1 MKPNLLNQALLAVE
15 ELPGWNLA
23 DWDLLLRQA
32 DRAHLLSRL
41 AVLLDAAGLVDSVPP
56 GPRYHLQA
64 ALVLC
69 AAQKRAVEREVEH
82 IRTSLQG
89 VVEGVILLKG
99 AAYLAADLPAAKGRI
114 FSDVDILVP
123 HALTPA
129 VEAALMLNGWI
140 STHHHPYD
148 QRYYRQWMHELPP
161 MQHMRRE
168 TVIDVHHAIVPVTAT
183 RLKPSSDS
191 IIAAARPVPG
201 RPGLRVLAPTDMVL
215 HSATHLFYNEEF
227 SHGLRDLSDMD
238 LLLRH
243 FGGKPDFWP
252 ELLERARQ
260 LTLERPLYY
269 CLRHALRVFGT
280 PVPAEQLNALARA
293 APAPWAG
300 RLMDELW
307 QVALRS
313 PHQSLAG
320 LMDPLANGLLYLRA
334 HRERMPLPLLIYHIL
349 HKAFRIKHDNK
360 SDSPTV

>member
-1 MKPNLLNQALLAVE
+1 MKRNLVNQALLTLE
-15 ELPGWNLA
+15 KLPGWSMA

-32 DRAHLLSRL
+32 DRAHLLPRL
-41 AVLLDAAGLVDSVPP
+41 AMLLDDAGLMDTIPDA
-56 GPRYHLQA
+56 PRYRLQA
-64 ALVLC
+64 ALTLC
-69 AAQKRAVEREVEH
+69 AAQKRAVVREVEH
-82 IRTSLQG
+82 IRASLQG
-89 VVEGVILLKG
+89 VMDDVILLKG

-129 VEAALMLNGWI
+129 VEAALMLNGWV

-168 TVIDVHHAIVPVTAT
+168 TVIDVHHTIVPITAT
-183 RLKPSSDS
+183 RLKPRADS
-191 IIAAARPVPG
+191 IIAAARTVPG
-201 RPGLRVLAPTDMVL
+201 HPGLRVLAPADMVL

-243 FGGKPDFWP
+243 FGCNPDFWP
-252 ELLERARQ
+252 ELVERARQ

-269 CLRHALRVFGT
+269 CLRHVRRAFGT
-280 PVPAEQLNALARA
+280 PIPADQLSALARA

-307 QVALRS
+307 QVALR
-313 PHQSLAG
+313 PQHQSLAG
-320 LMDPLANGLLYLRA
+320 RLDPLANGLLYLRA
-334 HRERMPLPLLIYHIL
+334 HWERMPLPLLIYHIL
-349 HKAFRIKHDNK
+349 HKTFRVKQGGKRN
-360 SDSPTV
+360 SPTV